1 MNNKTLESLLVEA
14 NDQIKRLSYEETVT
28 KTQNSNHVIIDVRE
42 ESEVA
47 FSGLIKNAINIPRG
61 VIEFKLK
68 PGSLENPIPIDADT
82 NILLYCAAGFRAALA
97 AKSLED
103 SGFHNVFNIG
113 GFGEWVSNGGEIETS
128 LK

>member
-14 NDQIKRLSYEETVT
+14 NDQIKRLSYEEAVT
-28 KTQNSNHVIIDVRE
+28 KIQKSNHVIIDVRE

-68 PGSLENPIPIDADT
+68 PDSPDNPIHIDSDT
-82 NILLYCAAGFRAALA
+82 DILLYCAAGFRSALA
-97 AKSLED
+97 AKALED
-103 SGFHNVFNIG
+103 SGFQNVYNIG
-113 GFGEWVSNGGEIETS
+113 GYGEWVSNGGDLTKGI
-128 LK
+128 

>member
-14 NDQIKRLSYEETVT
+14 NDQIKRLSYEEAVT
-28 KTQNSNHVIIDVRE
+28 KIQKSNHVIIDVRE

-68 PGSLENPIPIDADT
+68 PDSPDNPIHIDSDT
-82 NILLYCAAGFRAALA
+82 DILLYCAAGFRSALA
-97 AKSLED
+97 AKALED
-103 SGFHNVFNIG
+103 SGFQNVYNIG
-113 GFGEWVSNGGEIETS
+113 GDGEGGSYGGDVTKDI
-128 LK
+128 